1 MHPIADWMELRE
13 ILKKVVLLGD
23 GGVGKTS
30 LIARYVVNKF
40 DNKYIATI
48 GTKVTRKDIQIVKP
62 NLIIN
67 LRLMIWDILGQ
78 KEYSKIRTTS
88 LNGAQGLILVG
99 DLSRPETIQ
108 SLESFW
114 LKEVN
119 QIVGDI
125 PTVLVGNKIDLAEK
139 SSMAGTVLDSI
150 GQRLSIPIMMT
161 SAKTGDGVERVFTVL
176 GDMLVDGVSA
186 RTPPGKEKPPQSLAE
201 VVDFIVQDFCAQ
213 YGDLEKAM
221 LIVQHQFED
230 AGVDI
235 RNPQKDSVL
244 RALDGLAKAEELSL
258 TKTVAR
264 VNLEERQRLVIL
276 SKGLGKGRK
285 G

>member
-1 MHPIADWMELRE
+1 MELRE

-40 DNKYIATI
+40 DDKYIATI
-48 GTKVTRKDIQIVKP
+48 GTKVSRKDIQVVKP

-67 LRLMIWDILGQ
+67 LRMMIWDILGQ
-78 KEYSKIRTTS
+78 KEYSKIRSAS
-88 LNGAQGLILVG
+88 LSGAQGLILVG
-99 DLSRPETIQ
+99 DLSRMETIK
-108 SLESFW
+108 SLEDFW
-114 LKEVN
+114 LKEV
-119 QIVGDI
+119 QLIVGKI
-125 PTVLVGNKIDLAEK
+125 PTVVVGNKFDLSEK
-139 SSMAGTVLDSI
+139 GSMSVSMVESMGS
-150 GQRLSIPIMMT
+150 RLGHPTMLC
-161 SAKTGDGVERVFTVL
+161 SAKTGENVEALFQAL
-176 GDMLVDGVSA
+176 GDMLVSDVVAAQPKG
-186 RTPPGKEKPPQSLAE
+186 RERPPRSLAE

-235 RNPQKDSVL
+235 RKPSKDAVL
-244 RALDGLAKAEELSL
+244 HALDGLAKAEELSL
-258 TKTVAR
+258 TKSVAR

-276 SKGLGKGRK
+276 AKG
-285 G
+285 